1 MHRHALELLNA
12 ETRARLAGRPE
23 SDLLKVPIDAVEAL
37 PPEIRTL
44 LRDTHDARTLGDLR
58 RVDLR
63 AIQPKISAHLVELV
77 TCLLHYP
84 QHDAGPDCDWER
96 LFQAAPTAYYASYP
110 GTPFHTRFGPV
121 FYRGRLDGSAQVLV
135 VGQDPAS
142 DETLAGRA
150 FVGTAGQIAQTFL
163 HKLGITR
170 SYLML
175 NTFLFG
181 VQSGSITDAMVADA
195 TIQGY
200 RNQLL
205 DRAMITNSISLIL
218 AFGAKAQDS
227 VQNWPGKGSTTVLAL
242 THPTAPNGV
251 AANWNSHL
259 GTAIASVTPDWDGT
273 VDATPFPTP
282 AAPPRTDIPRRD
294 LPFGLPSWHGTGG
307 TRSQRVSGAFE
318 TQITWTAP

>member
-1 MHRHALELLNA
+1 MHRHALEMLNA
-12 ETRARLAGRPE
+12 ATRAQLTGRPE
-23 SDLLKVPIDAVEAL
+23 SDVLKVPIDAVEAL
-37 PPEIRTL
+37 SPEIRTL
-44 LRDTHDARTLGDLR
+44 LRERYRARTLGDLR
-58 RVDLR
+58 HVDLR
-63 AIQPKISAHLVELV
+63 AIQPKIGAHLVELV

-84 QHDAGPDCDWER
+84 QHDGGPDCDWER
-96 LFQAAPTAYYASYP
+96 LFQAAPTGYYAAYS
-110 GTPFHTRFGPV
+110 GTPFHTHFGPV

-163 HKLGITR
+163 RKLGITR
-170 SYLML
+170 SYLMF

-181 VQSGSITDAMVADA
+181 VQSNSITNAMVADA

-205 DRAMITNSISLIL
+205 DRAMATNPISLIL
-218 AFGAKAQDS
+218 AFGTKAETS
-227 VQNWPGKGSTTVLAL
+227 VKNWPGKGATTFLAL
-242 THPTAPNGV
+242 THPTAPSGV
-251 AANWNSHL
+251 AADWNSHL
-259 GTAIASVTPDWDGT
+259 ATAIASVTPDWDGA

-282 AAPPRTDIPRRD
+282 AAPPPTDIPRRD